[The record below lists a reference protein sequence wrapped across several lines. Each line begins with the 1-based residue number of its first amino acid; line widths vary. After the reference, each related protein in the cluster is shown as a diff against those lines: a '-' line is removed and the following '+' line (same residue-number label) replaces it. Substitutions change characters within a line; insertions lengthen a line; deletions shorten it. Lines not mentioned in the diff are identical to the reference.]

1 MPTNRT
7 RPTMGPDDEGV
18 PRHAGGTTHVSDQP
32 ASRVPVSELARRQR
46 LLVYVAGGLA
56 TAALLGAIGLGHWLA
71 GVLLAVGVGLALA
84 NLILTELAMVR
95 MTATDGELSRRRF
108 ALGALMRL
116 SAVSLVAFALVVVFW
131 PVGGLV
137 LVGLAVFQLLSVGI
151 TSLPLLKELRHS

>member
-1 MPTNRT
+1 M
-7 RPTMGPDDEGV
+7 
-18 PRHAGGTTHVSDQP
+18 
-32 ASRVPVSELARRQR
+32 
-46 LLVYVAGGLA
+46 LA
-56 TAALLGAIGLGHWLA
+56 TGGAAALWERTTNPEGS
-71 GVLLAVGVGLALA
+71 VGVGLALA